1 MPIMAL
7 GQPPTA
13 ILLSN
18 ISTINFKRQ
27 RLKLFFLFFVRV
39 ELFLV
44 FFFIFFFILLYI
56 FSILFTYLTFEIC
69 FPSFDFIRLFRY
81 SMSQSY
87 HSLDAS
93 PPTDVDSIP
102 SRKGKSTDG
111 AAIINLLNTI
121 VGAGILAMPF
131 AIRQNGIVLGV
142 VSISFSALAA
152 GMGLYLQGLCS
163 IFVKD
168 GHASFFQIS
177 QKTYPSLSVI
187 FDLAIAI
194 KCFGVGVSYLIII
207 GDLMPQIANSFGITH
222 SIAATRSFWIFLS
235 LLVVGPL
242 SFLKHLDSLK
252 YTSVVALVAVGYLVI
267 IVIYQFFFFDSSE
280 HKGNVNIAQP
290 QSLAAVLKALP
301 VIIFAFTCH
310 QNMFSSLNEIPV
322 KQEAN
327 FRKIVTF
334 SIGPALVVYI
344 MVGLA
349 GYLTFGDRVG
359 GNIIAMY
366 PYSIKTII
374 GQIAIVILVLFSYPL
389 QCHPCRA
396 SVRNIINWIKTRN
409 SLESINEYEALEEEV
424 EQGHHSD
431 HDNQSEISHD
441 HHSYHILITSV
452 IITLSLITALKV
464 HSLEVMLAFVGST
477 GSTSISFILPGLF
490 AYKLLTLQKEQFIN
504 PFFHKNFYGI
514 KTLDDRFSVRDQ
526 ILRAAAMFLFCWGL
540 LVLVVCLGINI
551 FTFA

>member
-1 MPIMAL
+1 
-7 GQPPTA
+7 
-13 ILLSN
+13 
-18 ISTINFKRQ
+18 
-27 RLKLFFLFFVRV
+27 
-39 ELFLV
+39 
-44 FFFIFFFILLYI
+44 
-56 FSILFTYLTFEIC
+56 
-69 FPSFDFIRLFRY
+69 
-81 SMSQSY
+81 MSHSY
-87 HSLDAS
+87 HSLDA
-93 PPTDVDSIP
+93 PPPADAESIP
-102 SRKGKSTDG
+102 PIRGKSTDG

-131 AIRQNGIVLGV
+131 AIKQNGIVLGV
-142 VSISFSALAA
+142 ATISFSALAA

-163 IFVKD
+163 LFVRD
-168 GHASFFQIS
+168 GHASFFQLS

-194 KCFGVGVSYLIII
+194 KCFGVGVSYLIIL

-222 SIAATRSFWIFLS
+222 SVAATRSFWILISFFI
-235 LLVVGPL
+235 VGPL

-252 YTSVVALVAVGYLVI
+252 YTSVIALVAVGYLVV

-280 HKGNVNIAQP
+280 HKGNVNIVQP

-301 VIIFAFTCH
+301 VFIFAFTCH

-322 KQEAN
+322 KKEAN

-334 SIGPALVVYI
+334 SIGPAAIVYI

-349 GYLTFGDRVG
+349 GYLTFGDKVG

-366 PYSIKTII
+366 PYSIKIVI
-374 GQIAIVILVLFSYPL
+374 GQIAIAILVLLSYPL

-396 SVRNIINWIKTRN
+396 SIRNIINWIKTRN
-409 SLESINEYEALEEEV
+409 SIENINEYAELEEEV
-424 EQGHHSD
+424 EQGEVHSHD
-431 HDNQSEISHD
+431 HDSEIIHD
-441 HHSYHILITSV
+441 HHSHHLLITSV
-452 IITLSLITALKV
+452 IVALSLITALKV

-490 AYKLLTLQKEQFIN
+490 TYKLLTLQRDQFIN
-504 PFFHKNFYGI
+504 PSFHENFYGV
-514 KTLDDRFSVRDQ
+514 KTLDSQFSIRDQ
-526 ILRAAAMFLFCWGL
+526 ILRAAAIFLFFWGL

-551 FTFA
+551 ITFG